1 MFGKLIKYEWKAVM
15 RSMLPIYGALAAI
28 SVINAFLFSDL
39 LTGNGAAAIN
49 LEQGFLDQTQMVAML
64 LYTGILVVM
73 GVFTVMI
80 VIRRFY
86 SGLLKR
92 EGYLMFTLPVKPWQL
107 VLSKALVACI
117 VCMLSFLVA
126 FFSIGCYVGGNF
138 FVALIELPG
147 ELLNAFIKSF
157 IDDAILTV
165 NGTLMVI
172 ELSLIHISV
181 MVFLSR
187 LEQADSGRIAVAVY
201 AEDET
206 LAPEVIGLLAVSY
219 THLALSKQRLHVH
232 LAEEIPADDGR
243 EREEE
248 HADGDEHVSEG
259 SEGGVE
265 RGLRQRGAGEAGLQG
280 SGGKDDQGSHGEDD
294 EGVDEHTHHGQH
306 ALIRR
311 VGDVCQRVGVGLS
324 LIHIFQ
330 GNIRAG

>member
-1 MFGKLIKYEWKAVM
+1 
-15 RSMLPIYGALAAI
+15 
-28 SVINAFLFSDL
+28 
-39 LTGNGAAAIN
+39 
-49 LEQGFLDQTQMVAML
+49 MVAML

-157 IDDAILTV
+157 IDDAVLTV

-172 ELSLIHISV
+172 EVLALGLVAFLGCIVHFYLAMALGQLAKHHKVAFSVVAYVVLGTVMNFINLHYCSHAYRLMNILLDGNDSYAAMHLILWIPFVSII
-181 MVFLSR
+181 
-187 LEQADSGRIAVAVY
+187 LE
-201 AEDET
+201 
-206 LAPEVIGLLAVSY
+206 LAVGFIGTSY
-219 THLALSKQRLHVH
+219 ILDRKLNL
-232 LAEEIPADDGR
+232 E
-243 EREEE
+243 
-248 HADGDEHVSEG
+248 
-259 SEGGVE
+259 
-265 RGLRQRGAGEAGLQG
+265 
-280 SGGKDDQGSHGEDD
+280 
-294 EGVDEHTHHGQH
+294 
-306 ALIRR
+306 
-311 VGDVCQRVGVGLS
+311 
-324 LIHIFQ
+324 
-330 GNIRAG
+330 

>member
-138 FVALIELPG
+138 FVALI
-147 ELLNAFIKSF
+147 
-157 IDDAILTV
+157 LTV

-172 ELSLIHISV
+172 EVLALGLVAFLGCIVHFYLAMALGQLAKHHKVAFSVVAYVVLGTVMNFINLHYCTHAYRLMSILLDGNDSYAAMHLILWIPFVSII
-181 MVFLSR
+181 
-187 LEQADSGRIAVAVY
+187 LE
-201 AEDET
+201 
-206 LAPEVIGLLAVSY
+206 LAVGFIGTSY
-219 THLALSKQRLHVH
+219 ILDRKLNL
-232 LAEEIPADDGR
+232 E
-243 EREEE
+243 
-248 HADGDEHVSEG
+248 
-259 SEGGVE
+259 
-265 RGLRQRGAGEAGLQG
+265 
-280 SGGKDDQGSHGEDD
+280 
-294 EGVDEHTHHGQH
+294 
-306 ALIRR
+306 
-311 VGDVCQRVGVGLS
+311 
-324 LIHIFQ
+324 
-330 GNIRAG
+330 

>member
-107 VLSKALVACI
+107 VLSKALVACV

-126 FFSIGCYVGGNF
+126 FFSIGCYAGGDF
-138 FVALIELPG
+138 FVALIEIPR
-147 ELLNAFIKSF
+147 ELLDLFIRSF
-157 IDDAILTV
+157 VNDAVLTV

-172 ELSLIHISV
+172 EVLALGLVAFLGCIVHFYLAMALGQLAKHHKVAFSVVAYVVLGTVMNFINLHYCTHAYRLMSILLDGNDSYAAMHLILWIPFVSII
-181 MVFLSR
+181 
-187 LEQADSGRIAVAVY
+187 LE
-201 AEDET
+201 
-206 LAPEVIGLLAVSY
+206 LAVGFIGTSY
-219 THLALSKQRLHVH
+219 ILDRKLNL
-232 LAEEIPADDGR
+232 E
-243 EREEE
+243 
-248 HADGDEHVSEG
+248 
-259 SEGGVE
+259 
-265 RGLRQRGAGEAGLQG
+265 
-280 SGGKDDQGSHGEDD
+280 
-294 EGVDEHTHHGQH
+294 
-306 ALIRR
+306 
-311 VGDVCQRVGVGLS
+311 
-324 LIHIFQ
+324 
-330 GNIRAG
+330 

>member
-157 IDDAILTV
+157 IDDAVLTV

-172 ELSLIHISV
+172 EVLALGLVAFLRCIVHFYLAMALGQLAKHHKVAFSVVAYVVLGTVMNFINLHYCSHAYRLMNILLDGNDSYAAMHLILWIPFVSII
-181 MVFLSR
+181 
-187 LEQADSGRIAVAVY
+187 LE
-201 AEDET
+201 
-206 LAPEVIGLLAVSY
+206 LAVGFIGTSY
-219 THLALSKQRLHVH
+219 ILDRKLNL
-232 LAEEIPADDGR
+232 E
-243 EREEE
+243 
-248 HADGDEHVSEG
+248 
-259 SEGGVE
+259 
-265 RGLRQRGAGEAGLQG
+265 
-280 SGGKDDQGSHGEDD
+280 
-294 EGVDEHTHHGQH
+294 
-306 ALIRR
+306 
-311 VGDVCQRVGVGLS
+311 
-324 LIHIFQ
+324 
-330 GNIRAG
+330 